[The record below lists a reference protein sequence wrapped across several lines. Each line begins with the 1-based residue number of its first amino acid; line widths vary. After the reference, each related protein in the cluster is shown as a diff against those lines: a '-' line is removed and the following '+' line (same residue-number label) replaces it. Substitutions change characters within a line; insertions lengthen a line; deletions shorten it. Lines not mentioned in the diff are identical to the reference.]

1 METPELYFDIAATT
15 PIDKEV
21 ASLVNTV
28 NIENYGNPSSIH
40 SIGQKSH
47 NIIERSRLSISNIL
61 NCKTSEIIFT
71 SGGSES
77 NNIVLKGIL
86 SKGDHLIT
94 STYEH
99 PSILSLAK
107 KIETEGIEI
116 TFIKPDENGVIEPDK
131 IQSAIKENTKLISI
145 MYVNNELG
153 TINPIQD
160 IGNLAHK
167 YNILFHSDAVQF
179 IGKDKLNISDIKIDF
194 LSMAAHKFYGPKGIG
209 ILYCKAGVIFKP
221 LINGGGQESGLRAGT
236 ENTSSIAGMCKALE
250 IANDNYKDIK
260 DQILKLEKHF
270 IGLLEH
276 SNIDHRI
283 NGLNRLTGIMNI
295 TFFGVQGNSL
305 LMNLDMQGIAISY
318 GSACS
323 SGSSSAPQALIET
336 GMSENEARCSVRISI
351 GKMIEED
358 DINRLFLSIENI
370 INRIQKK

>member
-1 METPELYFDIAATT
+1 
-15 PIDKEV
+15 
-21 ASLVNTV
+21 
-28 NIENYGNPSSIH
+28 
-40 SIGQKSH
+40 
-47 NIIERSRLSISNIL
+47 
-61 NCKTSEIIFT
+61 
-71 SGGSES
+71 
-77 NNIVLKGIL
+77 
-86 SKGDHLIT
+86 
-94 STYEH
+94 
-99 PSILSLAK
+99 
-107 KIETEGIEI
+107 
-116 TFIKPDENGVIEPDK
+116 
-131 IQSAIKENTKLISI
+131 

-209 ILYCKAGVIFKP
+209 ALYCKAGVIFKP
-221 LINGGGQESGLRAGT
+221 LINGGGQENGLRAGT

-260 DQILKLEKHF
+260 DRILKLEKHF

-276 SNIDHRI
+276 SNIGYRI

-295 TFFGVQGNSL
+295 TFFGVEGNSL

-323 SGSSSAPQALIET
+323 SGSSSVPQALIET
-336 GMSENEARCSVRISI
+336 EMPENEARCSVRISI

-358 DINRLFLSIENI
+358 DINRLFTSIENI

>member
-209 ILYCKAGVIFKP
+209 ALYCKAGVIFKP

-260 DQILKLEKHF
+260 DRILKLEKHF

-276 SNIDHRI
+276 SNIDYRI

-336 GMSENEARCSVRISI
+336 GMPENEARCSVRISI

-358 DINRLFLSIENI
+358 DINRLFTSIENI